1 MGNVSGLRI
10 ALVTGAAG
18 GIGMATC
25 QQLLDEGYRVF
36 GADLRSEAP
45 ATLPAGVSY
54 QCCDMTDEH
63 AVNLMVD
70 RVEAEAGNPIS
81 ALVNVAGV
89 VSAGSALTLSI
100 REMERVMRI
109 NVYGSF
115 IPCQAVGRR
124 MAKNRYGAI
133 VNLGS
138 VVGKNSGNA
147 RAWVDGKEL
156 ERAGNVAYGM
166 SKAAIHTMTGFLAK
180 ELAPRNVRVN
190 AVAPGP
196 IATDMTTQ
204 FPETLRNLIPVGR
217 MGQAD
222 EVANAISFLLS
233 DKSRFITGETLDI
246 NGALWCD

>member
-1 MGNVSGLRI
+1 MAKISRPKV
-10 ALVTGAAG
+10 ALVTGAG
-18 GIGMATC
+18 GSIGTATC

-36 GADLRSEAP
+36 GADLRAQAP
-45 ATLPAGVSY
+45 STLPGAVSY
-54 QCCDMTDEH
+54 HCCDMTDEH
-63 AVNLMVD
+63 AVNLLVD
-70 RVEAEAGNPIS
+70 RIEADAGNPVS

-89 VSAGSALTLSI
+89 VSAGSALDLSVK
-100 REMERVMRI
+100 EMERVMRI
-109 NVYGSF
+109 NVFGSF
-115 IPCQAVGRR
+115 IPCQVVGRR

-147 RAWVDGKEL
+147 RAWVDTKEL
-156 ERAGNVAYGM
+156 DRAGNVAYGM
-166 SKAAIHTMTGFLAK
+166 SKAAVHTMTGFLAK

-196 IATDMTTQ
+196 IATDMTTS
-204 FPETLRNLIPVGR
+204 FPETLRNLIPLGR

-222 EVANAISFLLS
+222 EVAHAISFLLS